1 MKDVDQLDK
10 VFKILSSNKG
20 NWDIWKIWEQSNSK
34 WRSLQDLVV
43 YFLQE
48 DQQLWPKLGFRQL
61 G

>member
-34 WRSLQDLVV
+34 LRSLQDLVV

-48 DQQLWPKLGFRQL
+48 DQQLWPKLGSRQL